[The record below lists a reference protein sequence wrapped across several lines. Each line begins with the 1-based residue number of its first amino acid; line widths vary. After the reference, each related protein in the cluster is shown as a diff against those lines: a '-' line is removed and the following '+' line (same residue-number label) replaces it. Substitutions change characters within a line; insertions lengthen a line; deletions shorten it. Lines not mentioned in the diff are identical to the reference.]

1 MLNIQKIDWSSFLV
15 GRVILGLYFF
25 VFGFGKIFT
34 YEDIQ
39 ALMVLKEVPL
49 VAITLP
55 MTITIQTVF
64 GLLIIFGKHLR
75 LSGLI
80 LFILTILINYYIHN
94 FWDLAGDP
102 SQAHEMQNFI
112 KNTGNCW
119 WTFNSFN
126 KKKYLVCLPWNSMH
140 STYFIT

>member
-75 LSGLI
+75 LSGLM

-94 FWDLAGDP
+94 FWDMAGDP

-112 KNTGNCW
+112 KNTAIAGGLLILS
-119 WTFNSFN
+119 T
-126 KKKYLVCLPWNSMH
+126 KKN
-140 STYFIT
+140 I